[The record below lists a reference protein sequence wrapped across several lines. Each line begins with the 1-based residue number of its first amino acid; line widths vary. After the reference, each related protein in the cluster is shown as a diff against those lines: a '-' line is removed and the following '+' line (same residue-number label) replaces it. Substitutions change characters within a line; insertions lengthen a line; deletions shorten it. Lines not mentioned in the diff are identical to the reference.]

1 MLAGPYD
8 RDQAWLSAPSVTP
21 LERFFAF
28 SHTTDAQFEGF
39 VRTWATM
46 GLPGPPTSV
55 DGAAP
60 PYGGSHQLTS
70 AAPTDHAHS
79 SVAVGNSTPRDADGA
94 LLYLPVWR
102 YLYDG

>member
-1 MLAGPYD
+1 
-8 RDQAWLSAPSVTP
+8 
-21 LERFFAF
+21 
-28 SHTTDAQFEGF
+28 
-39 VRTWATM
+39 M

-55 DGAAP
+55 DAAAP

-79 SVAVGNSTPRDADGA
+79 SVVVGDSTPRGPDGA
-94 LLYLPVWR
+94 QLYLPVWR